1 MGAFRPRVLVVY
13 KKDAYQQYV
22 QEQRDPHLV
31 RLLQRGHPDVRD
43 LQRAHTVHEEALD
56 AVVHALRQL
65 PVEFDLAY
73 RADLKVRKRYQ
84 LVVSVGGDGTFLQA
98 ARSVTRTPILGINSD
113 PSRSEAVFC
122 AATRHT
128 FARLCRQAL
137 AGTLPE
143 LPLHRLTLS
152 LNGKRL
158 ALRSLND
165 VLVVHDDPATMSR
178 YRLRVDRREEAQK
191 SSGLWVSTA
200 AGSSSA
206 MLAAGGVE
214 LPWGAKRFQYCPR
227 ELYCGR
233 LSHARLT
240 GGVLAPPA
248 RVQITWLMRRGCAFI
263 DGPHVKV
270 PLRFADEIEIR
281 LSLTDPLRVLG
292 LTPQRHATRDMRHGS

>member
-1 MGAFRPRVLVVY
+1 MARSRLRVLVVY
-13 KKDAYQQYV
+13 KKDAYQQYI

-31 RLLQRGHPDVRD
+31 QLLQRRHPDVLD

-56 AVVHALRQL
+56 AIVHTLRQL

-73 RADLKVRKRYQ
+73 RADLKVSKPYH

-98 ARSVTRTPILGINSD
+98 ARSLRKTPILGVNSD

-128 FARLCRQAL
+128 FPRLCRQAL
-137 AGTLPE
+137 QGALPE
-143 LPLHRLTLS
+143 LRLCRLILF
-152 LNGKRL
+152 LNGKELPVR
-158 ALRSLND
+158 ALND

-178 YRLRVDRREEAQK
+178 YRLRIGRREEAQK

-206 MLAAGGVE
+206 VLAAGGVE
-214 LPWGAKRFQYCPR
+214 LRWNAKKFQYRPR
-227 ELYCGR
+227 ELYRGR

-240 GGVLAPPA
+240 GRVLSPST
-248 RVQITWLMRRGCAFI
+248 RVRITWLMRRGCAFV
-263 DGPHVKV
+263 DGPHVKI
-270 PLRFADEIEIR
+270 PLRFVDELEIH

-292 LTPQRHATRDMRHGS
+292 LRPL